1 MSKAH
6 PAEVDVE
13 CFAKAKQLVIEP
25 IAYGMALVNRAQVV
39 ADASE
44 LFDPSCYE
52 HAKPLREGRGKA
64 YQVSAEF
71 GLAALRHY
79 RRGGLTG
86 ALWQDRYP
94 FIGAERTRC
103 FRELRLLAALHLQGL
118 PVPTPLACR
127 FVRSGL
133 MYRADLL
140 TSWLPGALPLSAM
153 VQTISAAIMSDVGKM
168 LRRFHDVNLWHAD
181 LNAHNVLL
189 TDNGPA
195 LIDFD
200 RCRFR
205 APNDDWKAANLMR
218 LKRSMLKLGFG
229 ARADFVA
236 DLWSTL
242 LVGYAHA

>member
-6 PAEVDVE
+6 RAEVDVE
-13 CFAKAKQLVIEP
+13 SFAKAKLLVIEP
-25 IAYGMALVNRAQVV
+25 MAHGAALVNRARV
-39 ADASE
+39 AADVAE
-44 LFDPSCYE
+44 LFDPSRYE
-52 HAKPLREGRGKA
+52 NAKLLREGRGKA

-103 FRELRLLAALHLQGL
+103 FRELRLLAALHTQGL

-153 VQTISAAIMSDVGKM
+153 VQTMSAMIMRNVGEM

-205 APNDDWKAANLMR
+205 TPHDDWKAANLMR

-229 ARADFVA
+229 ARADFEA
-236 DLWSTL
+236 DLWAAL
-242 LVGYAHA
+242 LAGYAHA